1 MGMSKD
7 ELNEIKSKYLEEE
20 IHMILNKNLKVL
32 EKNLKN
38 TQSVHFNY
46 NIFKFTYT
54 YSNENNALY
63 EKISIN
69 NSKKIYNQVHQAP
82 YDMDRIISNRIKW
95 ILERV

>member
-1 MGMSKD
+1 MSKD

-69 NSKKIYNQVHQAP
+69 NSKKIYNHVHQAT
-82 YDMDRIISNRIKW
+82 YDIDRIISNRIKW

>member
-7 ELNEIKSKYLEEE
+7 ELDEIKSKYLEEE
-20 IHMILNKNLKVL
+20 IYLKFNRNLKVL

-38 TQSVHFNY
+38 TESVHFDY

-63 EKISIN
+63 ERISII
-69 NSKKIYNQVHQAP
+69 NSKKF
-82 YDMDRIISNRIKW
+82 IIMFIGHLM
-95 ILERV
+95 I

>member
-7 ELNEIKSKYLEEE
+7 ELDEIKSKYLEEE
-20 IHMILNKNLKVL
+20 IYLKFNRNLKVL

-38 TQSVHFNY
+38 TESIHFDY

-63 EKISIN
+63 ERISIN
-69 NSKKIYNQVHQAP
+69 NSKKIYNHVHQAP
-82 YDMDRIISNRIKW
+82 YDIDRIILDKIKW
-95 ILERV
+95 ILERI

>member
-54 YSNENNALY
+54 YSNENNVLY

-69 NSKKIYNQVHQAP
+69 NSKKIYNHVHQAP

>member
-69 NSKKIYNQVHQAP
+69 NSKKIYNHVHQAP

>member
-1 MGMSKD
+1 MSKD

-69 NSKKIYNQVHQAP
+69 NSKKIYNHVHQAP

>member
-69 NSKKIYNQVHQAP
+69 NSKKIYNHVHQAP
-82 YDMDRIISNRIKW
+82 YDIDRIISDRIKW
-95 ILERV
+95 ILERI

>member
-63 EKISIN
+63 ERISTN
-69 NSKKIYNQVHQAP
+69 NSKKIYNHVHQAP
-82 YDMDRIISNRIKW
+82 YDIDRIILDKIKW
-95 ILERV
+95 ILERI